1 MIDCKARLLK
11 FEGKKEWEKDA
22 VVWVEKEEDFE
33 TKQVELEKGLKEK
46 NKEQQVQVI
55 SPFVQSGADCLSQDM
70 PQVSLKDL
78 EITGLK
84 NQNKNL
90 EDIDEKREKER
101 NTLED
106 KCKDLVEKNNRLEK
120 QVTR

>member
-1 MIDCKARLLK
+1 M
-11 FEGKKEWEKDA
+11 
-22 VVWVEKEEDFE
+22 
-33 TKQVELEKGLKEK
+33 
-46 NKEQQVQVI
+46 
-55 SPFVQSGADCLSQDM
+55 S
-70 PQVSLKDL
+70 QVSLKNL

-90 EDIDEKREKER
+90 EEIVEKREKER

-120 QVTR
+120 QVTRQSTLQGAKHLIWDELIVEAVKLRPYWDFTLDKEIVTQAFRKNVLMVKHVLNKKSNRQKS